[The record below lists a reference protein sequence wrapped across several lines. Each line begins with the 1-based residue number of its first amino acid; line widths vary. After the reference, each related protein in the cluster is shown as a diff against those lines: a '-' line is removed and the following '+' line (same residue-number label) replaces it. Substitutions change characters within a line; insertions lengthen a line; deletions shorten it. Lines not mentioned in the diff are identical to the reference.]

1 MGCRECRC
9 GAAAVPPLPP
19 PAAAAAAV
27 DHAACVLPLRIL
39 DHLTPSTHQPPG
51 RWVTYDMFHAALRSD
66 RCLNISEL
74 APLPRTTEFS
84 FNVSV
89 CADASGAPAA
99 GKIDSGPRYVCS

>member
-1 MGCRECRC
+1 
-9 GAAAVPPLPP
+9 
-19 PAAAAAAV
+19 
-27 DHAACVLPLRIL
+27 
-39 DHLTPSTHQPPG
+39 
-51 RWVTYDMFHAALRSD
+51 MFHAALRSD